1 MCDIRVSKE
10 QKKIHN
16 KGLKGRVNMITTVK
30 EPYNKRVAS
39 GYKKK

>member
-30 EPYNKRVAS
+30 EPHKKMAS
-39 GYKKK
+39 GWKKK